1 MSCGWL
7 LVLFSHVLLL
17 LACPGLSRCELDYPS
32 FTDNSD
38 PQSERNEK
46 RYNDI
51 DYDSFIGLMGRR
63 SAGTNRDTNSQ
74 FRPNMNDI
82 FIGLLGRRNTV
93 SAIPAWRG
101 QRRGNIFL
109 KDRRL
114 RFCCGV

>member
-7 LVLFSHVLLL
+7 LVHVLLL
-17 LACPGLSRCELDYPS
+17 LACPGLSRCALDYPS

-38 PQSERNEK
+38 PQSERYEK

-63 SAGTNRDTNSQ
+63 STGTNRDTNSP

-82 FIGLLGRRNTV
+82 FVGLLGHRNTV
-93 SAIPAWRG
+93 SGKYVIGDVKTKRG
-101 QRRGNIFL
+101 IRNGI
-109 KDRRL
+109 KL